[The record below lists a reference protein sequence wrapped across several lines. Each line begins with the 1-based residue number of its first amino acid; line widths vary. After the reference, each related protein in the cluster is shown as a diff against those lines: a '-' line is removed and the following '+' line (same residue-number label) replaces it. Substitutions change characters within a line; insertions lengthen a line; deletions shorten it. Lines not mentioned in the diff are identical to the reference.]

1 MGLQLVNGKLP
12 FFLKVKHE
20 SEINLENSFPRMMA
34 RLVKL
39 IKIIK
44 EEKKRL
50 IAAIVAI
57 KNISMNFAIRFDSLN
72 LKS

>member
-1 MGLQLVNGKLP
+1 MGLQLVKGKLP

-20 SEINLENSFPRMMA
+20 SEINLGNSFLRITI

-39 IKIIK
+39 TKIIK
-44 EEKKRL
+44 EKKRSL
-50 IAAIVAI
+50 VVAI
-57 KNISMNFAIRFDSLN
+57 KNISMNFAIRFDRLN